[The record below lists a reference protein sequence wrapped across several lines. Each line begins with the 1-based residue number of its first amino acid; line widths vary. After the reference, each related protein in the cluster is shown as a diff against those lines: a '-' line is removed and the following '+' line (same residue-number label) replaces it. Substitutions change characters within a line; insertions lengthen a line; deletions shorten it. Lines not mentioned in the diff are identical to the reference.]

1 MDALFVDK
9 SMAMRLELAEAQ
21 MTARYAWSYANLYPG
36 SGACATPIA
45 GGYVAFAGSRSPLSR
60 ATGMGLRNP
69 VKAAELDMVE
79 DYLRYR
85 RARPTIDICPFV
97 NESFLEL
104 IGDRD
109 YKVFHFLDQY
119 IRPLVPGKPAY
130 TDFGPGIAITPMQQ
144 RSDADLEL
152 WSRTVA
158 QGFAGTDDRTPPYI
172 DMFRSMFRTLGI
184 VCFLATVDGE
194 VAGGGALK
202 VLDRTALL
210 STASTLP
217 EFRRNGV
224 QSALLKARLSAA
236 AEAGCDL
243 AAVMTQPGDPAQRN
257 VIRHGFRMAY
267 ARMTMVRGPRDLI

>member
-9 SMAMRLELAEAQ
+9 SMAMRLELAEAR
-21 MTARYAWSYANLYPG
+21 MTARYAWSYASLYPG
-36 SGACATPIA
+36 SGACATPVA
-45 GGYVAFAGSRSPLSR
+45 GGYVAFAGSQSPLSR

-85 RARPTIDICPFV
+85 GARPTIDICPFV

-104 IGDRD
+104 IGNRD
-109 YKVFHFLDQY
+109 YKVFHFLNQY
-119 IRPLVPGKPAY
+119 VKPLIPGQPEY
-130 TDFGPGIAITPMQQ
+130 TDFGSGITVTPMQQ
-144 RSDADLEL
+144 KSDRDLQL

-158 QGFAGTDDRTPPYI
+158 RGFAGTDDDALTDI
-172 DMFRSMFRTLGI
+172 DVFRSMFRTLGI
-184 VCFLATVDGE
+184 VCFLARVDGE

-202 VLDRTALL
+202 VLDGTALL
-210 STASTLP
+210 STASTLR

-257 VIRHGFRMAY
+257 VTRHGFSMAY
-267 ARMTMVRGPRDLI
+267 ARMTMVLGPKDLI